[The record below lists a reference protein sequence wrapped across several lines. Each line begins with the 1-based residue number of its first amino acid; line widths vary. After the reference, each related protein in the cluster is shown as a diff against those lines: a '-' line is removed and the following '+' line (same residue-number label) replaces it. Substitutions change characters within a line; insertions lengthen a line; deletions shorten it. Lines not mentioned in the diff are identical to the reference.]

1 MGESI
6 TFSPEAKIEYSV
18 FQSQFLTYV
27 FALKA
32 KRRNMSAP
40 AASFALF
47 LASSLHPWATR
58 RHHPIEGMYKTRS
71 ATTKPTGKKRFD
83 AGKKGKTRSARP

>member
-1 MGESI
+1 M
-6 TFSPEAKIEYSV
+6 EYSV

-32 KRRNMSAP
+32 KRRNMSAA

-47 LASSLHPWATR
+47 LASRRQPWATS
-58 RHHPIEGMYKTRS
+58 RHQPIEGMYRTRS
-71 ATTKPTGKKRFD
+71 ATTNPTGKKRFD
-83 AGKKGKTRSARP
+83 AGKKGKTRRARP